1 VKAFRTLRKAAP
13 AACLAVIAALLL
25 TTSAA
30 APAPAPATVQ
40 PDAVQAVP
48 RIQLTVGKSIVLKT
62 KYSIGKASV
71 ADDKIAD
78 IAAPMLPGQNKTSQV
93 YVAGKAPGLTT
104 LTLWDETDQIKN
116 VYDIEVAPDLTR
128 LKKMIYAVM
137 PEETGIEVHNNND
150 AIALSGQVKSATNL
164 QKALSLAES
173 YAPGKVINLLTVG
186 GVNQVMLEVRV
197 AEMNRTLLKN
207 LGVNINALTQG
218 NFVYTMLGGLTNVPL
233 LNNVLTNYRNTTD
246 TSNQVNG
253 LSRFDPQ
260 RSPLN
265 ITSNVNAMA
274 NVNTNIN
281 GQSVTWT
288 GLLNLLKENDL
299 VKILAEPT
307 LVCLNGQTAEFLAGG
322 EVPVPIPQALG
333 TITIEWKKF
342 GVELAFTPTVLSGN
356 RISLK
361 VSPSV
366 SDLDYTH
373 SVTVGGY
380 QIPSINIRSTS
391 TVIEMDDGQSFAIA
405 GLLQEEL
412 RNSSQK
418 YPALGDVPVLGSL
431 FKSAAY
437 QKDTTELVVII
448 TPRLAKPMDKSI
460 TKLPTDGVH
469 EPTDL
474 EFYLNMP
481 QKSGTEKPKD
491 AAVKSAPAA
500 PAGKS
505 GLDGDFGQA
514 VPDMTQSSGR

>member
-1 VKAFRTLRKAAP
+1 MKAVQLLRKAAP
-13 AACLAVIAALLL
+13 AACLAAIAALLL
-25 TTSAA
+25 LPAAAA
-30 APAPAPATVQ
+30 APAPAVVA
-40 PDAVQAVP
+40 PDTVQAVP
-48 RIQLTVGKSIVLKT
+48 RIQLTVGKSIVLRT

-93 YVAGKAPGLTT
+93 YVAGKAAGLTT
-104 LTLWDETDQIKN
+104 LTLWDEADQIKN

-128 LKKMIYAVM
+128 LKKMMYAVL

-164 QKALSLAES
+164 QKALALAES
-173 YAPGKVINLLTVG
+173 YAPGKVINLLSVG
-186 GVNQVMLEVRV
+186 GVHQVMLEVRV

-218 NFVYTMLGGLTNVPL
+218 NFVYTMLGQLTNVPL
-233 LNNVLTNYRNTTD
+233 LNNVITNYSNSTD
-246 TSNQVNG
+246 ATVNENG
-253 LSRFDPQ
+253 SSRFDPQ
-260 RSPLN
+260 KSPLN
-265 ITSNVNAMA
+265 ITSNVNGMA
-274 NVNTNIN
+274 NLNTNIN
-281 GQSVTWT
+281 GQRVTWT
-288 GLLNLLKENDL
+288 GLINLLKENDL

-322 EVPVPIPQALG
+322 EVPVPVPQALG
-333 TITIEWKKF
+333 TTTIEWKKF

-361 VSPSV
+361 VAPSV
-366 SDLDYTH
+366 SDLDYSH
-373 SVTVGGY
+373 SITIGGY
-380 QIPSINIRSTS
+380 QIPTIDKRSTS

-412 RNSSQK
+412 RDTSQK

-431 FKSAAY
+431 FKSQAY
-437 QKDTTELVVII
+437 QKNTTELVVII

-469 EPTDL
+469 EPSDL
-474 EFYLNMP
+474 EFYLNIP
-481 QKSGTEKPKD
+481 PPSPDKTKN
-491 AAVKSAPAA
+491 AAAKSAPAA
-500 PAGKS
+500 VSGKS

-514 VPDMTQSSGR
+514 VPDMPQSSSQ